1 MEFKVVDSTETET
14 GVYCSKRVPKSLWNQ
29 LDSIHFYIERRKA
42 TEWSESCR
50 KEKNYNAHSTLTWE
64 TYLLDLSVC

>member
-14 GVYCSKRVPKSLWNQ
+14 GDKRVPKSLWNQ

-42 TEWSESCR
+42 TEWSESSR
-50 KEKNYNAHSTLTWE
+50 KEKYYNAHSTLTWE